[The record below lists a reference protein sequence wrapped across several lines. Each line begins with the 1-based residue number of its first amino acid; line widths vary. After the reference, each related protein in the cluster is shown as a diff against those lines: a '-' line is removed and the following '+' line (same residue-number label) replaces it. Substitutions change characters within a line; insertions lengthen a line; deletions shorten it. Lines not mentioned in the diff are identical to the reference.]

1 MSLYSEN
8 LLYENLRYCID
19 ISIYNIFERD
29 LYRCL
34 YTVGV
39 KLREKDILLYGRE
52 RKKGEEKE
60 IGEEYF
66 ARWKESKTSCRNTNQ
81 LTSEHSKYN
90 NNGREFAL

>member
-39 KLREKDILLYGRE
+39 KREKERE
-52 RKKGEEKE
+52 RYIVIRKRKEKRRGERDRGGIFREVE
-60 IGEEYF
+60 RIE
-66 ARWKESKTSCRNTNQ
+66 N
-81 LTSEHSKYN
+81 LVSEHEPAN
-90 NNGREFAL
+90 ERAL

>member
-39 KLREKDILLYGRE
+39 KLREKERE
-52 RKKGEEKE
+52 RYIVIRKRKEKRRGERDRGGIFRKVERIE
-60 IGEEYF
+60 
-66 ARWKESKTSCRNTNQ
+66 N
-81 LTSEHSKYN
+81 LVSEHEPAN
-90 NNGREFAL
+90 ERAL

>member
-34 YTVGV
+34 YTIGV
-39 KLREKDILLYGRE
+39 KLREKERE
-52 RKKGEEKE
+52 RYIIIRKRKEKRRGERDRGGIFREVE
-60 IGEEYF
+60 RIE
-66 ARWKESKTSCRNTNQ
+66 N
-81 LTSEHSKYN
+81 LVSEHEPAN
-90 NNGREFAL
+90 ERAL

>member
-39 KLREKDILLYGRE
+39 KLREKERE
-52 RKKGEEKE
+52 RYIIIRKRKEKRRGERDRGGIFREVE
-60 IGEEYF
+60 RIE
-66 ARWKESKTSCRNTNQ
+66 N
-81 LTSEHSKYN
+81 LVSEHEPAN
-90 NNGREFAL
+90 ERAL

>member
-34 YTVGV
+34 YTVDV
-39 KLREKDILLYGRE
+39 KLREKERE
-52 RKKGEEKE
+52 RYIVIRKRKEKRRGERDRGGIFREVE
-60 IGEEYF
+60 RIE
-66 ARWKESKTSCRNTNQ
+66 N
-81 LTSEHSKYN
+81 LVSEHEPAN
-90 NNGREFAL
+90 ERAL

>member
-39 KLREKDILLYGRE
+39 KLREKERE
-52 RKKGEEKE
+52 RYIVIRKRKEKRRGERDRGGIFREVERIEK
-60 IGEEYF
+60 
-66 ARWKESKTSCRNTNQ
+66 
-81 LTSEHSKYN
+81 LVSEHEPAN
-90 NNGREFAL
+90 ERAL

>member
-39 KLREKDILLYGRE
+39 KLREKERE
-52 RKKGEEKE
+52 RYIVIRKRKEKRREERDRGGIFRE
-60 IGEEYF
+60 VERIE
-66 ARWKESKTSCRNTNQ
+66 N
-81 LTSEHSKYN
+81 LVSEHEPAN
-90 NNGREFAL
+90 ERAL

>member
-39 KLREKDILLYGRE
+39 KLREKERE
-52 RKKGEEKE
+52 RYIVIRKRKEKRRGERDRRGIFREVE
-60 IGEEYF
+60 RIE
-66 ARWKESKTSCRNTNQ
+66 N
-81 LTSEHSKYN
+81 LVSEHEPAN
-90 NNGREFAL
+90 ERAL

>member
-39 KLREKDILLYGRE
+39 KLREKERE
-52 RKKGEEKE
+52 RYIVIRKRKEKRRGERDRGGIFREVE
-60 IGEEYF
+60 RIE
-66 ARWKESKTSCRNTNQ
+66 N
-81 LTSEHSKYN
+81 LVSEHEPAN
-90 NNGREFAL
+90 ERAL

>member
-39 KLREKDILLYGRE
+39 KLREKERE
-52 RKKGEEKE
+52 RYIVIRKRKEKRRGERDRGGIFREVE
-60 IGEEYF
+60 RIE
-66 ARWKESKTSCRNTNQ
+66 N
-81 LTSEHSKYN
+81 LVPEHEPAN
-90 NNGREFAL
+90 ERAL

>member
-39 KLREKDILLYGRE
+39 KLREKERE
-52 RKKGEEKE
+52 RYIVIRKRKEKRRGERDRGGIFREVE
-60 IGEEYF
+60 RIE
-66 ARWKESKTSCRNTNQ
+66 N
-81 LTSEHSKYN
+81 LVSEHESAN
-90 NNGREFAL
+90 ERAL

>member
-19 ISIYNIFERD
+19 ISIYKYIIYLRD

-39 KLREKDILLYGRE
+39 KLREKDILLYGRGG
-52 RKKGEEKE
+52 KEKRRGGKDRGGKD
-60 IGEEYF
+60 ISRGG
-66 ARWKESKTSCRNTNQ
+66 KN
-81 LTSEHSKYN
+81 
-90 NNGREFAL
+90 

>member
-34 YTVGV
+34 YTVSV
-39 KLREKDILLYGRE
+39 KLREKERE
-52 RKKGEEKE
+52 RYIVIRKRKEKRRGERDRGGIFREVE
-60 IGEEYF
+60 RIE
-66 ARWKESKTSCRNTNQ
+66 N
-81 LTSEHSKYN
+81 LVSEHEPAN
-90 NNGREFAL
+90 ERAL

>member
-1 MSLYSEN
+1 MF
-8 LLYENLRYCID
+8 
-19 ISIYNIFERD
+19 IYGRCKVER
-29 LYRCL
+29 
-34 YTVGV
+34 
-39 KLREKDILLYGRE
+39 ERE
-52 RKKGEEKE
+52 RKIYCYTEEKGKKEKE

>member
-39 KLREKDILLYGRE
+39 KLREKKRE
-52 RKKGEEKE
+52 RYIVIRKRKEKRRGERDRGGIFREVE
-60 IGEEYF
+60 RIE
-66 ARWKESKTSCRNTNQ
+66 N
-81 LTSEHSKYN
+81 LVSEHEPAN
-90 NNGREFAL
+90 ERAL

>member
-34 YTVGV
+34 YTIGV
-39 KLREKDILLYGRE
+39 KLREKERE
-52 RKKGEEKE
+52 RYIVIRKRKEKRRGERDRGGIFREVE
-60 IGEEYF
+60 RIE
-66 ARWKESKTSCRNTNQ
+66 N
-81 LTSEHSKYN
+81 LVSEHEPAN
-90 NNGREFAL
+90 ERAL

>member
-34 YTVGV
+34 YTIGV
-39 KLREKDILLYGRE
+39 KLREKERE
-52 RKKGEEKE
+52 RYIVIRKRKEKRRGERELGGIFRE
-60 IGEEYF
+60 VERIE
-66 ARWKESKTSCRNTNQ
+66 N
-81 LTSEHSKYN
+81 LVSEHEPAN
-90 NNGREFAL
+90 ERAL

>member
-8 LLYENLRYCID
+8 LLYENLRYYID

-39 KLREKDILLYGRE
+39 KLREKERE
-52 RKKGEEKE
+52 RYIVIRKRKEKRRGERDRGGIFREVE
-60 IGEEYF
+60 RIE
-66 ARWKESKTSCRNTNQ
+66 N
-81 LTSEHSKYN
+81 LVSEHEPAN
-90 NNGREFAL
+90 ERAL